1 MQQKKSTSIRK
12 DEIVQAT
19 LRVIGERGSSAVTIA
34 GIAETAGMS
43 EANIYRH
50 FSGKDAVFRAVADF
64 IGAKLMARAATLAAG
79 SGRPAAKLKAVFFNH
94 MALIAE
100 NPGMPRFIFSEEVH
114 LRDRELARSMAMRMG
129 SYVESIA
136 GIIAAGV
143 EEGDFREGIY
153 PRETA
158 MTLLGMISFTALRW
172 SISNYAFDVKL
183 EAERMWENFQMLAA
197 RGE

>member
-1 MQQKKSTSIRK
+1 MLTKKSTRIRK
-12 DEIVQAT
+12 EEIVQAT
-19 LRVIGERGSSAVTIA
+19 LRVVAERGSSAVTIA
-34 GIAETAGMS
+34 AIAEAAGMS

-50 FSGKDAVFRAVADF
+50 FSGKGDIFRALADF
-64 IGAKLMARAATLAAG
+64 IGTNLMARAAALAAG
-79 SGRPAAKLKAVFFNH
+79 SGRPAAKLKVVFFNH
-94 MALIAE
+94 ISLISE

-114 LRDRELARSMAMRMG
+114 LRDKELAREMAVRMG

-143 EEGDFREGIY
+143 VEGDFREEIA

-172 SISNYAFDVKL
+172 SISNYAFDIKR
-183 EAERMWENFQMLAA
+183 EAEGMWGNFLRMVA
-197 RGE
+197 R

>member
-1 MQQKKSTSIRK
+1 MQPKKNTRIRK
-12 DEIVQAT
+12 EEIVQAT
-19 LRVIGERGSSAVTIA
+19 LRVVAERGSSGVTIA
-34 GIAETAGMS
+34 AIAEAAGMS

-50 FSGKDAVFRAVADF
+50 FSGKEGILHAVADF
-64 IGAKLMARAATLAAG
+64 IGANLMARAATLAAG
-79 SGRPAAKLKAVFFNH
+79 SGSPAAKLKAVFFNH
-94 MALIAE
+94 ISMLAE

-114 LRDRELARSMAMRMG
+114 LRDRALAQAMAVRMG

-143 EEGDFREGIY
+143 EEGDFREGLS

-172 SISNYAFDVKL
+172 SISNYAFDVTRD
-183 EAERMWENFQMLAA
+183 AEGMWENFLILAA
-197 RGE
+197 RCG